1 MYIVIENERDNCK
14 CELQWIYEIILL
26 ISYISVLC
34 KKAGKMPKVEWIWH
48 ENVNISDDSF
58 LLKFIPNDVYLT

>member
-14 CELQWIYEIILL
+14 CELQWIYEIIFL